1 MKNKLLIGI
10 LVIQIIILIILLTKT
25 MPRPQEGYKMKSR
38 SFPSEDKM
46 NSKKD
51 IVDVA
56 TNAKIFN
63 TLLTAATAAGLVDT
77 LKSDGPFTVFAP
89 TDDAFGKLPSGMID
103 SLLADPMTLRDILL
117 YHVVPGR
124 VSAAQVVTIPSA
136 TTAEGENIII
146 SVRNGSVFI
155 NDSKVTR
162 ADVPASNG
170 IIHIIDS
177 VLIPPSKRG

>member
-1 MKNKLLIGI
+1 MQNILLIGI
-10 LVIQIIILIILLTKT
+10 LVLQIIILIILLTKT
-25 MPRPQEGYKMKSR
+25 RSQPQEGYKMNSKSC
-38 SFPSEDKM
+38 PLEEKM

-63 TLLTAATAAGLVDT
+63 TLLAAATAAGLVDT
-77 LKSDGPFTVFAP
+77 LKSEGPFTVFAP
-89 TDDAFGKLPSGMID
+89 TDEAFQKLPPGMID

-124 VSAAQVVTIPSA
+124 VSAAQVVNIPSA
-136 TTAEGENIII
+136 TTVEGENIMITL
-146 SVRNGSVFI
+146 RNGKVFI
-155 NDSKVTR
+155 NDSKVTTT
-162 ADVPASNG
+162 DVHASNG

-177 VLIPPSKRG
+177 VLIPPSKRR